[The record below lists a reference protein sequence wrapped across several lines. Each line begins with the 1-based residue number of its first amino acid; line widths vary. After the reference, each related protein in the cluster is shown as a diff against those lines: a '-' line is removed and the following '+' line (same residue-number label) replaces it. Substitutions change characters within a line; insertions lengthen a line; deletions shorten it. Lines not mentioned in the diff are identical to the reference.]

1 MKQTN
6 WTAVLVGLLVIG
18 LIGYFY
24 LWLVPFVIK
33 YMLSVWG
40 ITVALKQLQLT
51 LACIYTLAY
60 IHGLILAFK
69 QSIGDK

>member
-1 MKQTN
+1 MKKQSETN

-40 ITVALKQLQLT
+40 ITVALKQVQIT
-51 LACIYTLAY
+51 MACIYGLA
-60 IHGLILAFK
+60 LAFK
-69 QSIGDK
+69 PSRGDK